1 MESRR
6 AFLRSAFSIAVG
18 AGVLLISDGFT
29 KAASFTEIAGNLGSF
44 SSSTNSSTESR
55 ASLVSV
61 TVYYSMMAQYTSA
74 NEENFVLQSPAM
86 LQDLMNTV
94 VVRHPSMKQMM
105 QMMLILLNGVPAKP
119 TASLK
124 DGDRVQFIPLSAG
137 G

>member
-1 MESRR
+1 MKSRR

-18 AGVLLISDGFT
+18 AGVLLISGGLT
-29 KAASFTEIAGNLGSF
+29 KAAPLTQIAGNLGTF
-44 SSSTNSSTESR
+44 SSSTKGSTESR
-55 ASLVSV
+55 SSLVTV
-61 TVYYSMMAQYTSA
+61 TAYYSMMAQYTSA
-74 NEENFVLQSPAM
+74 NEENFVLQSPAT

-94 VVRHPSMKQMM
+94 QVRHPSMKQMM
-105 QMMLILLNGVPAKP
+105 QMMLILLDGVPAKP